1 MFNHLIVITMSKFL
15 LDIAPEPPVCRF
27 VEDNSALILL
37 IVSVLALAACGYFIY
52 RYKKSH

>member
-1 MFNHLIVITMSKFL
+1 MSKFL